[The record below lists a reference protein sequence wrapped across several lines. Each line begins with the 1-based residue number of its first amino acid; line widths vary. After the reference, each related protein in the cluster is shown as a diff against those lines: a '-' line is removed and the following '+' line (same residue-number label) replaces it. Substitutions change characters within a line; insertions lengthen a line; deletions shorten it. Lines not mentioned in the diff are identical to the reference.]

1 MKMKRVASV
10 VLTGALV
17 LSMGVAAFAATPS
30 KTVADEVKAVAS
42 VETTGFDRVEIKTEE
57 TEATGREAAAG
68 GTTPV
73 AQSAAVVKELAAAP
87 AELSTAVGATK
98 EEQVEITAVQ
108 TVTVAETPLFNRTT
122 VTVTLSSAVVEAAYK
137 ENEEVAVVVMVP
149 VVDKDGNVT
158 YEKMVVTGVV
168 KGGKLQVKLT
178 GAQLKKI
185 GKKSVTMVAT
195 KKTAKV

>member
-57 TEATGREAAAG
+57 TEATI
-68 GTTPV
+68 
-73 AQSAAVVKELAAAP
+73 AQSAAP

>member
-17 LSMGVAAFAATPS
+17 LSMGAAAFAATPS

-57 TEATGREAAAG
+57 TEAT
-68 GTTPV
+68 V
-73 AQSAAVVKELAAAP
+73 AQSAAVVQELAAAP

-108 TVTVAETPLFNRTT
+108 TVTVAQTPLFNRTT

-168 KGGKLQVKLT
+168 KGGKVQVKLT

-195 KKTAKV
+195 KKTAKVLV

>member
-1 MKMKRVASV
+1 MKMKRIASV

-17 LSMGVAAFAATPS
+17 LSMGAAAFAATPS

-57 TEATGREAAAG
+57 TEAT
-68 GTTPV
+68 V
-73 AQSAAVVKELAAAP
+73 AQSAAVVQELAAAP

-108 TVTVAETPLFNRTT
+108 TVTVAQTPLFNRTT

-158 YEKMVVTGVV
+158 YEKMVVPGVV
-168 KGGKLQVKLT
+168 KGGKVQVKLT

>member
-57 TEATGREAAAG
+57 TEATI
-68 GTTPV
+68 

-137 ENEEVAVVVMVP
+137 ENEEVAVVVM
-149 VVDKDGNVT
+149 DGNVT

-168 KGGKLQVKLT
+168 KGGKVQVKLT

>member
-57 TEATGREAAAG
+57 TEATI
-68 GTTPV
+68 
-73 AQSAAVVKELAAAP
+73 AQSAAVVQELAAAP
-87 AELSTAVGATK
+87 AELNAAVGATK

-108 TVTVAETPLFNRTT
+108 TVTVAQTPLFNRTT

-137 ENEEVAVVVMVP
+137 ENEEVVVLVAVP
-149 VVDKDGNVT
+149 TTKADGTVT
-158 YEKMVVTGVV
+158 YTYHTVTGKFVNGKVV
-168 KGGKLQVKLT
+168 LNLSGC
-178 GAQLKKI
+178 
-185 GKKSVTMVAT
+185 
-195 KKTAKV
+195 